1 MLEGIASE
9 MQNKEDQKV
18 LNNIIIA
25 IRNFSNYR
33 QKLLKQALDVIQSDT
48 EQSSSIESGHVLS

>member
-25 IRNFSNYR
+25 IRNFSDYR

>member
-1 MLEGIASE
+1 MLEDIASE

-48 EQSSSIESGHVLS
+48 E

>member
-33 QKLLKQALDVIQSDT
+33 QNLLKQALDVIQSDT

>member
-25 IRNFSNYR
+25 IKNFSSYR

>member
-9 MQNKEDQKV
+9 MQNKEDHKV

>member
-48 EQSSSIESGHVLS
+48 EQSSSTESGHVLS

>member
-1 MLEGIASE
+1 MLEEIASE

-18 LNNIIIA
+18 LNNIIIV

-33 QKLLKQALDVIQSDT
+33 QKLLKQALEVIQSDT
-48 EQSSSIESGHVLS
+48 E

>member
-18 LNNIIIA
+18 MNNIIIA

>member
-1 MLEGIASE
+1 MLEDIASE